1 MIDNKLIERALA
13 LTGKT
18 MEDMEEYSVLV
29 DWRWSVCDWEFE
41 FSIEKFCYYLLSH
54 EFIKEYRSIKK
65 DYFYE
70 ESVVEKFWKAIY
82 KYQSWNEQPLSSLLE
97 KIWD

>member
-29 DWRWSVCDWEFE
+29 D
-41 FSIEKFCYYLLSH
+41 
-54 EFIKEYRSIKK
+54 
-65 DYFYE
+65 
-70 ESVVEKFWKAIY
+70 
-82 KYQSWNEQPLSSLLE
+82 
-97 KIWD
+97 